1 MRRMSFSATTQ
12 QMRNR
17 TKTVTRRRPE
27 TWKNL
32 QPGDRLLA
40 VEKAMGL
47 PKGAKQVPLGVI
59 EIVDVRVEE
68 LAEILTEPG
77 GAVAEGFPEMHETQ
91 FCSFFARKFGGGYSQ
106 PVRRIEFRHV
116 APEDQ
121 G

>member
-59 EIVDVRVEE
+59 EIVDVRVEPLHAIRSE
-68 LAEILTEPG
+68 RH
-77 GAVAEGFPEMHETQ
+77 GAKREGFPDSDGGWFVLFWQIE
-91 FCSFFARKFGGGYSQ
+91 FGGDEGQ
-106 PVRRIEFRHV
+106 LVRRIEFRHV